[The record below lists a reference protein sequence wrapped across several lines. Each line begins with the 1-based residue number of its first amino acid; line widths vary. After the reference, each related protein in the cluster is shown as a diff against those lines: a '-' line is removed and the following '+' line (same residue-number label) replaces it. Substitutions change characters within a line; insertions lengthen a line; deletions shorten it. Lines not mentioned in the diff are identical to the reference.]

1 MLVLFLVHAVG
12 DFYAMF
18 CGPLLPQFREE
29 YGLSLQM
36 TQMMGTFYL
45 IIQNYSQPVW
55 GLVGDRYGRHTL
67 LVVGLS
73 LTTVGM
79 SALGLS
85 RTATEVFVALG
96 VGGLGIG
103 LFHPCAAGITG
114 HMTQRRP
121 AAMTIFM
128 VGGAVGIMLAPLIVP
143 VLAKR
148 DIRLIALLYIPG
160 MLLAA
165 LLPLVLRESGDKH
178 GSAVPVNLSALWEA
192 ARKLW
197 WIHLRVVLRSIPLH
211 ALAVFLPL
219 YCTMRGYTKIE
230 AGQVQAMTLLAG
242 GVGLLFG
249 GWLASYLPWRAM
261 MVLSEVAAG
270 ACLLAVPMLSGPP
283 FLTALALMMF
293 LAYAVFPMQIVM
305 AQRAAPKVK
314 GVAAALVM
322 GLAYGNASVILVPLN
337 RMAEVLA
344 KRYNSELLGLSREL
358 QIASIGFFLAA
369 LIVLLTKVGR
379 GLDKCAETEAA

>member
-12 DFYAMF
+12 DFYGMF
-18 CGPLLPQFREE
+18 CAPLLPQLREQ
-29 YGLSLQM
+29 YGLSLRM

-55 GLVGDRYGRHTL
+55 GFVGDRYGRHTL
-67 LVVGLS
+67 LIGGVLLS
-73 LTTVGM
+73 AVGM
-79 SALGLS
+79 SALGITG
-85 RTATEVFVALG
+85 TAIGIFAALA
-96 VGGLGIG
+96 VGGLGVG
-103 LFHPCAAGITG
+103 LFHPCAAAITG
-114 HMTQRRP
+114 HMTRRRP

-128 VGGAVGIMLAPLIVP
+128 VGGAVGVMLSPLIVP

-148 DIRLIALLYIPG
+148 DLRLVALLYIPG

-165 LLPLVLRESGDKH
+165 LLPLVLREGDDRY
-178 GSAVPVNLSALWEA
+178 GATVSVNLSVLWEA

-211 ALAVFLPL
+211 ALAIFLPL

-230 AGQVQAMTLLAG
+230 AGQVQGLALFSS
-242 GVGLLFG
+242 GVGLLLG
-249 GWLASYLPWRAM
+249 GWLAIYLSRRAM
-261 MVLSEVAAG
+261 MVFSEVAAG

-283 FLTALALMMF
+283 FLMAIALTMF
-293 LAYAVFPMQIVM
+293 LGYAVFPVQIVM
-305 AQRAAPKVK
+305 AQDAAPKVK

-337 RMAEVLA
+337 RMAEAVA

-369 LIVLLTKVGR
+369 LIVLLTKVGK
-379 GLDKCAETEAA
+379 GPDKCVETEAA